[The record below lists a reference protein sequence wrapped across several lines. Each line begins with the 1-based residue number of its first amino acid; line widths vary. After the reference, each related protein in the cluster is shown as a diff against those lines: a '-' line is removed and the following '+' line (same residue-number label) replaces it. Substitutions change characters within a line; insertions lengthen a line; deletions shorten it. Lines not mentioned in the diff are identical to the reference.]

1 MGPEDQSTGY
11 FLPLEDVLQRKQGM
25 IQCIIRAV
33 LFNQLKREF
42 GWDLLSS
49 LGLQD
54 IRFWVRDFAYHIP
67 SEEAAVGT
75 KSGSSLYSSCRVT
88 FVFIHLSASVPFR
101 RIAAQPFL
109 PRWVTREC
117 ITITCITYSCSLSS
131 SALWS
136 IGNAVL
142 ASLTHLFPTPC
153 IKCIFNYV
161 GRKSHSETGNLPMHS
176 FSAADLLQSHEDSLC
191 PLEISPHLELITFFP
206 E

>member
-1 MGPEDQSTGY
+1 MTARLIVLQINFGGLKKLNLIRESCFANGMETGRQIQWLLKVFSSSAIKDLFDLSYSLCLKLLTLLMGPEDQSTGY
-11 FLPLEDVLQRKQGM
+11 FLPLEDVLRRKQGM

-75 KSGSSLYSSCRVT
+75 KSGSSLYLSCRVT

-109 PRWVTREC
+109 PR
-117 ITITCITYSCSLSS
+117 
-131 SALWS
+131 
-136 IGNAVL
+136 
-142 ASLTHLFPTPC
+142 
-153 IKCIFNYV
+153 
-161 GRKSHSETGNLPMHS
+161 
-176 FSAADLLQSHEDSLC
+176 
-191 PLEISPHLELITFFP
+191 
-206 E
+206 